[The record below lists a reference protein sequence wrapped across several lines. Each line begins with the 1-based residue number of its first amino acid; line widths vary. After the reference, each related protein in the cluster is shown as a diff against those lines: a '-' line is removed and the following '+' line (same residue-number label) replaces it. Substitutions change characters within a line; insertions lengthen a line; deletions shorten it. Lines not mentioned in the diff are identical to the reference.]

1 MKKGYLLI
9 VFAIIMIGLIFGGT
23 IYLFLTA

>member
-9 VFAIIMIGLIFGGT
+9 IFAIILIGLIISGT

>member
-9 VFAIIMIGLIFGGT
+9 IFAVILIGLIISGT